1 MSGARDGNPCVHEE
15 SMSGYLD
22 QGLGVDEHRRL
33 GEHLDGCSRCATVL
47 EDLRAADAAL
57 RQGLSDLDQ
66 WARPAAERIAG
77 RFAEVLDSD
86 RAPAVG
92 SAVVDLL
99 PARPG
104 GGPSSLGL
112 AATALAVG
120 VAAGVLVGGFLEVRW
135 RVSEGAPAA
144 PALAATPG
152 FAGTEVVDV
161 VAAVSQSAEVST
173 LESADVLLGKL
184 ANLDEA
190 SDPRRWQQLRTHVLE
205 AGLLLAIGEER
216 RHTRDPELLSYLS
229 RLEVLLA
236 RLINARSIA
245 AASGE
250 LSRTARV
257 LRDSNLLDDARMIRL
272 RRRMSGSRGARAGP
286 TTAPDAEGY

>member
-1 MSGARDGNPCVHEE
+1 
-15 SMSGYLD
+15 MSGYLD

-33 GEHLDGCSRCATVL
+33 REHLDGCSRCATVL
-47 EDLRAADAAL
+47 EDLRSADAAL

-66 WARPAAERIAG
+66 WARPAADRIAG
-77 RFAEVLDSD
+77 RFAEILEAD

-92 SAVVDLL
+92 SALVDLR

-135 RVSEGAPAA
+135 RVSEGAPTA
-144 PALAATPG
+144 PALASGPG
-152 FAGTEVVDV
+152 VASTNLVDFV
-161 VAAVSQSAEVST
+161 TAVSQPVEVST

-184 ANLDEA
+184 ANLDEE
-190 SDPRRWQQLRTHVLE
+190 SDPRRWQQLRTQVLE

-236 RLINARSIA
+236 RLINARSMA
-245 AASGE
+245 AASSE

-257 LRDSNLLDDARMIRL
+257 LRASNLLDDARMIRV
-272 RRRMSGSRGARAGP
+272 RRQMSGSRGGQASS
-286 TTAPDAEGY
+286 TTVPDAEGY